1 MHDTKEK
8 RAAAVKASAG
18 FAATTNTE
26 NNLRGE
32 FNQAK
37 TKTVQAAII
46 KRAAKQG
53 LANLAK
59 QFQARV
65 APVKSRGPRKS
76 GPQPSNL
83 MLNANKI
90 KEYWTIFTAV
100 SNGRYIPNNNHTKKM
115 IEGARA
121 LRLLAPHQAAS
132 WSGSALENRAV
143 QTGIG
148 NKADIVDFRKEPYK
162 SERHAGIDPRWLVY
176 ERDGQLR
183 TKPTYFIKA
192 RFALAPLKQ
201 WAFSTNINGNAQ
213 RNLFKQILSYSNLP
227 NVKLKGEEHV
237 EPDLMFCDPSTK
249 TIHIYELKIGAGK
262 AESVPA
268 EAMQLAKAKKL
279 IQLTLGAGWKVKVHF
294 TPWMF
299 GQWTGTVPAYK
310 NWEVNN
316 PRLPTLKGIAN
327 RLIQLNSNYKINTV
341 NTKINPNPILP
352 LMNLRRVND
361 VLVKERLKRHKN
373 AQNGLAM
380 IRLATWKKM
389 LRNPSL
395 RNTLLNSVRAQANA
409 NLVSPTKL
417 ARDIV
422 KMAGLNA
429 RNSYISRGVTAN
441 QVPQN
446 WLRVMGSRGYGGVFV
461 AAGSNN
467 GYNTNQ
473 ETRRVNPTGGHNIA
487 PPPNSLNVQK
497 KKYENA
503 KETITLAK
511 NAINSMLAARP
522 NIASLQD
529 SKRKINSLAQGFGA
543 RNANTI
549 VTNVARAPRAQFLR
563 AYTDFIRDHANLSN
577 ALNTKL
583 RSMIGTNANAAVK
596 LGMKQAQNARRAEM
610 NLG

>member
-1 MHDTKEK
+1 
-8 RAAAVKASAG
+8 
-18 FAATTNTE
+18 
-26 NNLRGE
+26 
-32 FNQAK
+32 
-37 TKTVQAAII
+37 
-46 KRAAKQG
+46 
-53 LANLAK
+53 
-59 QFQARV
+59 
-65 APVKSRGPRKS
+65 
-76 GPQPSNL
+76 
-83 MLNANKI
+83 
-90 KEYWTIFTAV
+90 
-100 SNGRYIPNNNHTKKM
+100 M

-121 LRLLAPHQAAS
+121 LRLLTPHQAAA

-143 QTGIG
+143 QAGIG

-162 SERHAGIDPRWLVY
+162 TERHAGIDPRWLIY
-176 ERDGQLR
+176 ERDGNLR

-201 WAFSTNINGNAQ
+201 WAFSNNVNGNAQ
-213 RNLFKQILSYSNLP
+213 RNLFKQILSYANLP

-237 EPDLMFCDPSTK
+237 EPDLMFCDPTTN

-279 IQLTLGAGWKVKVHF
+279 IQLAIGTGWKVKVHF

-310 NWEVNN
+310 NWEIVN

-327 RLIQLNSNYKINTV
+327 RLIQLNTNYKINTV
-341 NTKINPNPILP
+341 NTRVKPNPVLP
-352 LMNLRRVND
+352 LMNLNIVNS

-373 AQNGLAM
+373 AQNGLKM

-389 LRNPSL
+389 LQNPSM
-395 RNTLLNSVRAQANA
+395 RNTLLNSIRTQANA
-409 NLVSPTKL
+409 DLVSPTKL

-429 RNSYISRGVTAN
+429 RNSYISRGVAAN
-441 QVPQN
+441 EIPQN
-446 WLRVMGSRGYGGVFV
+446 WLRVMGSRGSGGVFV

-467 GYNTNQ
+467 GYNTNT
-473 ETRRVNPTGGHNIA
+473 ETRRLNPSGGHNIA
-487 PPPNSLNVQK
+487 PAPNSLNVQK

-511 NAINSMLAARP
+511 NAIDSMVASRP

-529 SKRKINSLAQGFGA
+529 SKRRINSLAQGFGA
-543 RNANTI
+543 RNANAI
-549 VTNVARAPRAQFLR
+549 VTNVARAPRTQFLR
-563 AYTDFIRDHANLSN
+563 AYANFMRDHANLSN

-583 RSMIGTNANAAVK
+583 RSMVGTNANAAAK
-596 LGMKQAQNARRAEM
+596 LSMKRAQNARLAEM